1 MTTHDSDFVIKYYNT
16 SLPSVLRSS
25 SMKLYDA
32 GILFGI
38 GALIILGFAT
48 YGVSEFLT
56 EVLDDGKKIERPVDD
71 SSQKEQEV
79 E

>member
-1 MTTHDSDFVIKYYNT
+1 
-16 SLPSVLRSS
+16 
-25 SMKLYDA
+25 MKLYDA